1 MEREHHETK
10 QRKTKQP
17 PWKTRTHRKNT
28 PPAPARGEGD
38 AMPWLQTHHQF
49 FVICLVTSSIA
60 PTVDGMHSTVNEDL
74 ALERQLN
81 IVNKSHI
88 KSTHVFIYTHIWIFY
103 CLNLISI
110 FNNSIFVDF
119 GDFSRQCQDI

>member
-1 MEREHHETK
+1 VK
-10 QRKTKQP
+10 I
-17 PWKTRTHRKNT
+17 
-28 PPAPARGEGD
+28 
-38 AMPWLQTHHQF
+38 LISLF

-103 CLNLISI
+103 SLNLISI
-110 FNNSIFVDF
+110 FNNSIFVLVTFLDNVRIY
-119 GDFSRQCQDI
+119 S